1 MISDRELCFF
11 VGGGGDFLM
20 SNFLRKI
27 LISHYSGCLIS
38 WQLDF
43 ESDIATTSISER
55 ENSSLDVRNTQLY
68 IC

>member
-1 MISDRELCFF
+1 
-11 VGGGGDFLM
+11 M

-27 LISHYSGCLIS
+27 LISHYSGCIIS